1 MSDFADNMAMEY
13 AAVSRIVM
21 NSEFHEGVRAV
32 SLDKDNDPKWRYA
45 SIADVPD
52 AEIDAV
58 FAPLPA
64 DQAWAPLET

>member
-1 MSDFADNMAMEY
+1 
-13 AAVSRIVM
+13 M

-32 SLDKDNDPKWRYA
+32 ILDKDNDPKWRYA

-58 FAPLPA
+58 FAPLPV
-64 DQAWAPLET
+64 DQAWVPLEI